1 MEKKYDVI
9 VVGSGQGGKPL
20 ATAFAE
26 KGKKAL
32 LLEKDKVGGT
42 CINVGCTPT
51 KTMVASAKAAHMAK
65 CAPEFGVDAV
75 FKGVDIKKII
85 ERKNQI
91 VTSFRTSS
99 QKHLEEMDNL
109 DLVFGTGRFSD
120 PNTLVAGDLIAKAP
134 LIVLNTGARA
144 MIPKIEGLKNV
155 PYLDSTSI
163 MEVDTLPEHLIIIGS
178 SYIALEFGQMFAR
191 FGSKVTVLA
200 RGDRLITRED
210 PDISKSMQE
219 MLEKEGMTFVFN
231 AKVQGVKKG
240 VEVMLEGEKSVQG
253 SHLLIAT
260 GRTPNTEDLDLEKAG
275 VQTDERGFI
284 RVNEKLET
292 SCPHIY
298 AIGDVK
304 GGPAFTHISYD
315 DYRIVRDNLLEGKN
329 HTPSERMVP
338 YTVFTDPQLGR
349 IGLSEEEA
357 KKSGVP
363 YQVFKMPMSYV
374 ARAIEVGETEGMM
387 KAIVHRET
395 DEILGAAIFGIEGG
409 ELMSMIEIAM
419 MGKVTCQA
427 LREGIFAHPTLA
439 EGFNNLFAMPVAD
452 ES

>member
-1 MEKKYDVI
+1 MEKQYDII

-26 KGKKAL
+26 KGKKTL

-65 CAPEFGVDAV
+65 CAPKFGVDAP
-75 FKGVDIKKII
+75 FEGVDIKKII
-85 ERKNQI
+85 ERKNRI

-99 QKHLEEMDNL
+99 QKHLEELDNL
-109 DLVFGTGRFSD
+109 DLVFGSGRFFD
-120 PNTLVAGDLIAKAP
+120 PNTILAGDLIAKAP

-144 MIPKIEGLKNV
+144 MIPKIEGLEDV

-163 MEVDTLPEHLIIIGS
+163 MEVETLPDHLLIIGS

-191 FGSKVTVLA
+191 FGSRVTILA
-200 RGDRLITRED
+200 RSERLITSED
-210 PDISKSMQE
+210 PDIAKGMKE
-219 MLEKEGMTFVFN
+219 MLEKEGVEFVFN
-231 AKVQGVKKG
+231 AKVHGVKKG
-240 VEVMLEGEKSVQG
+240 VEVVLEGQKCIQG

-260 GRTPNTEDLDLEKAG
+260 GRKPNTEDLDLEKAG
-275 VQTDERGFI
+275 IQTDERGFVT
-284 RVNEKLET
+284 VNEKLQT

-298 AIGDVK
+298 AIGDMK

-315 DYRIVRDNLLEGKN
+315 DYRVVRDDLLEGKN
-329 HTPSERMVP
+329 HAVTGRMVP

-357 KKSGVP
+357 KKKGIP
-363 YQVFKMPMSYV
+363 HKVFKMPMSDV
-374 ARAIEVGETEGMM
+374 ARAIEVGETNGMM
-387 KAIVHRET
+387 KAIVHQET
-395 DEILGAAIFGIEGG
+395 DEILGASILGVEGG

-419 MGKVTCQA
+419 MGKLTSKS
-427 LREGIFAHPTLA
+427 LREAIFAHPTLA
-439 EGFNNLFAMPVAD
+439 EGLNNLFAMPVAD
-452 ES
+452 